1 MSVLGTVLLASF
13 ISPVAPPPKVSVDSL
28 TLSGKAVEQVVEAPN
43 SVDEKHLDYDEM
55 LNITRQILNH
65 PRVKAIYRQ
74 ELTRQKKDF
83 VAHETTAKKRGL
95 TFDDVSGFNEVT
107 FGNSEKGPSVNLKFV
122 KKFDYRAKTPRVI
135 EYVSYRMHR
144 DEKGEIL
151 FDSDH
156 AELENH
162 PQNSASQLA
171 E

>member
-1 MSVLGTVLLASF
+1 MLRGAILLASF
-13 ISPVAPPPKVSVDSL
+13 ISPAALPPRVPVNSL
-28 TLSGKAVEQVVEAPN
+28 TLSGRAFEQVVEAPA

-74 ELTRQKKDF
+74 EISRQKKEF
-83 VAHETTAKKRGL
+83 AAHQTAARKRGL
-95 TFDDVSGFNEVT
+95 TFDDVSGHNEVT
-107 FGNSEKGPSVNLKFV
+107 FGNGDRGPSVNLKFV
-122 KKFDYRAKTPRVI
+122 KRFDYQSKTPKVL
-135 EYVSYRMHR
+135 EYVNYRMHR

-151 FDSDH
+151 FDSEH

-162 PQNSASQLA
+162 GEIPPGLA